1 MNACR
6 NVKALL
12 SLAALVPCVAT
23 AQGPVARDCEASS
36 VDTIDLASMPPAWQ
50 ARLPQTAYA
59 GIVDRITRGQWV
71 ELADSVVLEFDE
83 ESAMIPAGA
92 RQSFAANLR
101 RMRDEITFVYRQP
114 NAEAL
119 QRTARVVRQ
128 DRFRIERSSNT
139 STPDVYYLFRG
150 TPDST
155 VIDAGMDSLARRGL
169 CWRALTARRMLTA
182 YGALAREEAVK
193 ALHEAARNWDNYG
206 ERGYSQFPWEL
217 AINGL
222 WFDAAAVNP
231 PRWQLVVA
239 HPAVSMEF
247 TTRDL
252 HLDQLIRSNAVTLE
266 PLGLIRY
273 SSTFV
278 NYVGLSALV
287 SLPSD
292 ERVGAGLLAHI
303 GTYGKIG
310 YVFWRSRDESGRRD
324 PAVVISADLFQ
335 FFSSMPGR
343 LQREKELALRRIRQ
357 RVVQP

>member
-6 NVKALL
+6 RVKALL
-12 SLAALVPCVAT
+12 SLVAVVPCVAV
-23 AQGPVARDCEASS
+23 AQGPVARDCEASL
-36 VDTIDLASMPPAWQ
+36 VDAIDPASIAPSWQ
-50 ARLPQTAYA
+50 ARLPRTAYA
-59 GIVDRITRGQWV
+59 GMTDRMSRDQWL
-71 ELADSVVLEFDE
+71 ELADSIVLEFDE
-83 ESAMIPAGA
+83 GAGTIPPGA

-101 RMRDEITFVYRQP
+101 RTRDEIAFVYRQP
-114 NAEAL
+114 NAAAL

-128 DRFRIERSSNT
+128 DRFHIERSSNPG
-139 STPDVYYLFRG
+139 TPDVYYLFRG
-150 TPDST
+150 TADST

-169 CWRALTARRMLTA
+169 CWRALTVRRMLTA
-182 YGALAREEAVK
+182 YGALAREQAVK

-206 ERGYSQFPWEL
+206 ERGYSQYPWEL
-217 AINGL
+217 GINGL
-222 WFDAAAVNP
+222 WFHAAAINP
-231 PRWQLVVA
+231 PRWQLIVA

-247 TTRDL
+247 TTRDFR
-252 HLDQLIRSNAVTLE
+252 LDRLVRSNAVTLE

-303 GTYGKIG
+303 GTYGKVG

-324 PAVVISADLFQ
+324 PAVVISADLYQ

-343 LQREKELALRRIRQ
+343 LQREKDLALRRIRQ
-357 RVVQP
+357 RIVQP